1 MNAFYE
7 GGGFNGRD
15 QSRENGSYQ
24 RVVLEFPDSVRR
36 EVYAERIRINQDRG
50 LDPREAHGTYLRMKI
65 AAAFCLLD
73 YPSRHSLTVNE
84 TDWELA
90 GCLHR
95 YSQSC
100 YAENLRE
107 YARQRRERRADDREE
122 EELAREEVDKRA
134 QRDAEQRIIVVLSES
149 DSASGISKGE
159 IYRKLSKRQRNHL
172 DDALDNLTRSG
183 RVANRKGRKN
193 GDWYTLT

>member
-1 MNAFYE
+1 M
-7 GGGFNGRD
+7 
-15 QSRENGSYQ
+15 
-24 RVVLEFPDSVRR
+24 
-36 EVYAERIRINQDRG
+36 
-50 LDPREAHGTYLRMKI
+50 DPREAHGTYLRMKI

-149 DSASGISKGE
+149 DAASGISKGE